1 MASQAVSAP
10 SPSRGDSYHPKGAVT
25 SVTPITETKI
35 SGHFL
40 GPLKAYTSAA
50 MNTSALLLRVVCGTV
65 PYLWS
70 RGYGGKEET
79 WNASV
84 ESMRVSA
91 PQSGR

>member
-1 MASQAVSAP
+1 MRYAMWVN
-10 SPSRGDSYHPKGAVT
+10 
-25 SVTPITETKI
+25 ITETRCETKI
-35 SGHFL
+35 CGHFL
-40 GPLKAYTSAA
+40 GPLKAYTSVA
-50 MNTSALLLRVVCGTV
+50 MNTLASSLRVVGGTV